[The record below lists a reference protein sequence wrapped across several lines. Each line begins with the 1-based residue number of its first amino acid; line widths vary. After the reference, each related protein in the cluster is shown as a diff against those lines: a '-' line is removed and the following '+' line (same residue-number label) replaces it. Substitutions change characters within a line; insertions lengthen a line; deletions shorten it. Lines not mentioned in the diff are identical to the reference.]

1 MPRPEF
7 VETRA
12 QRQEVAPSFAFALRR
27 AQQEGRVKHR
37 QCRDRLVEPGD
48 REAAMGLDFAGVY
61 RLTPDI
67 GTMTLLV
74 DDFGD
79 RVRPDR

>member
-1 MPRPEF
+1 
-7 VETRA
+7 
-12 QRQEVAPSFAFALRR
+12 
-27 AQQEGRVKHR
+27 VKHR